1 MRALVSGLAGALAV
15 TLVHETVRQKVSSAP
30 RADILGVRVI
40 ENMLMAANQ
49 QPPTGDDLHKMAL
62 AADIA
67 SNAAYYSLVGAG
79 QPRGGLVRGL
89 VLGLLA
95 GIGGITLP
103 GPLGLGEAPTER
115 TPETRV
121 MTVAWYL
128 LGGIVAGL
136 VYQLTAARRDGQA
149 PVEMMS

>member
-1 MRALVSGLAGALAV
+1 MQALVSGLAGAATV
-15 TLVHETVRQKVSSAP
+15 TLVHETVRRQVSSAP

-40 ENMLMAANQ
+40 ENVMMAANQ
-49 QPPTGDDLHKMAL
+49 QPPTGDQLHKVAL

-79 QPRGGLVRGL
+79 KPRGGLWRGL
-89 VLGLLA
+89 ALGLFA

-115 TPETRV
+115 SPETQA
-121 MTVAWYL
+121 MTVAWYV
-128 LGGIVAGL
+128 LGGLVAGL
-136 VYQLTAARRDGQA
+136 VYQLVASRRDELNRL
-149 PVEMMS
+149 EMMT